1 MPVVIEH
8 FVELLKATA
17 KMIKVSTP
25 GERFAIWHWYGRF
38 TQGHY
43 RPDREGKV
51 PNNHNPKSAE
61 IECRLQWMKIK
72 EKLFHLIYDERGDN
86 ITTIINDGSGCII
99 KIIILIITT

>member
-1 MPVVIEH
+1 MPVVIKH

-17 KMIKVSTP
+17 EMIKVSTP

-61 IECRLQWMKIK
+61 IECRLQWMYIIESEKK
-72 EKLFHLIYDERGDN
+72 ESD
-86 ITTIINDGSGCII
+86 ITEKNFPSSVMVVIASSP
-99 KIIILIITT
+99 